1 MPIDQAFLDGLIDV
15 PRVGEDGVSAPAEV
29 ESKPEPA
36 KEQPVQ
42 QAAEPAKEVKA
53 EVPAESKAEEPD
65 AYQLLESLFE
75 EVKPAAQTKRE
86 EAKQPEKAVAKV
98 DGKEV
103 ELKFD
108 SSFLPQT
115 DEDFDKIIASRGS
128 FVEFQNKQFQALHNF
143 YEAKIKAVLDQLPS
157 VQAKAV
163 EEAMQK
169 ASEFVPQHIQTQL
182 SLQKMV
188 DKFYDDNPNLV
199 PIRKVVGQVANKISA
214 AHPEW
219 GYDQVF
225 AETAKQANRVVGMLN
240 LPQADPKKANGTGP
254 KPAFAKT
261 PSAGRKPAVER
272 SGIQKDIDMLIS

>member
-15 PRVGEDGVSAPAEV
+15 PRVGEDGVSAPTEV

-42 QAAEPAKEVKA
+42 QAAEQVRS
-53 EVPAESKAEEPD
+53 EVPSEAKAEEPD
-65 AYQLLESLFE
+65 AYQFLESLFE
-75 EVKPAAQTKRE
+75 EVKPVAQAKRAEAKE
-86 EAKQPEKAVAKV
+86 EAKQVAQPAKA
-98 DGKEV
+98 ESS

-128 FVEFQNKQFQALHNF
+128 FVEYENKRTQALHNF

-182 SLQKMV
+182 SLQKIV

-272 SGIQKDIDMLIS
+272 TGIQKDIDMLIS

>member
-29 ESKPEPA
+29 ESKPEPV

-42 QAAEPAKEVKA
+42 QAAEQVKS
-53 EVPAESKAEEPD
+53 EVPSEAKAEEPD

-75 EVKPAAQTKRE
+75 EVKPAAQAKRA
-86 EAKQPEKAVAKV
+86 EAKEESKQVAQPAKV
-98 DGKEV
+98 ESS

-219 GYDQVF
+219 GYAQVF

-240 LPQADPKKANGTGP
+240 LPQSDPKKANGTGP

>member
-1 MPIDQAFLDGLIDV
+1 MIDQAFLDGLINA
-15 PRVGEDGVSAPAEV
+15 PSTGADGVNAPEEGKQV
-29 ESKPEPA
+29 ELAVMEP
-36 KEQPVQ
+36 KQVTESTVVDP
-42 QAAEPAKEVKA
+42 VKA
-53 EVPAESKAEEPD
+53 SEVAEEPD

-75 EVKPAAQTKRE
+75 EVKPAAKA
-86 EAKQPEKAVAKV
+86 EAKKEAFKERQVISNEN
-98 DGKEV
+98 KEV
-103 ELKFD
+103 PSELKFD

-128 FVEFQNKQFQALHNF
+128 FVDYENKRTQALHNF

-182 SLQKMV
+182 GLQKMV
-188 DKFYDDNPNLV
+188 DQFYSDNPNLV
-199 PIRKVVGQVANKISA
+199 PIRRVVGQVANKISA

-240 LPQADPKKANGTGP
+240 LPQQDPKKANGVGP

-272 SGIQKDIDMLIS
+272 TGIQKDIDMLIS

>member
-29 ESKPEPA
+29 ESNPEPV

-42 QAAEPAKEVKA
+42 QAAEQVKS
-53 EVPAESKAEEPD
+53 EVPSEIKAEEPD

-75 EVKPAAQTKRE
+75 EVKPAAQAKRA
-86 EAKQPEKAVAKV
+86 EAKEESKQVAQPAKV
-98 DGKEV
+98 ESS

-219 GYDQVF
+219 GYEQVF
-225 AETAKQANRVVGMLN
+225 AETAKQATRVVGMLN
-240 LPQADPKKANGTGP
+240 LPQSDPKKANGTGP

-272 SGIQKDIDMLIS
+272 TGIQKDIDMLIS